1 MPQFELSFHAIEQ
14 CQSRGIPQ
22 EIVFEVLAE
31 PDKIEIES
39 EGQLVYQKLVVFGEE
54 KIYLVRIF
62 VNSHKTPNLVKTVY
76 RTSKFSKYE

>member
-1 MPQFELSFHAIEQ
+1 
-14 CQSRGIPQ
+14 
-22 EIVFEVLAE
+22 LAE

-62 VNSHKTPNLVKTVY
+62 VNSHKKPNLVKIVY